1 MTSSSRLGLVNYHAW
16 CLQVNVTDLLRTLGD
31 FEFVNRYPPWKQ
43 SKYLREW
50 EHIYIHGDGVTRP
63 WPESYCTLLYGNSL
77 IKAGSHTVELF
88 SDFARNLCR
97 YCTSDVMCV
106 TFRLLWLPPDKSQE
120 SRTIFSRESSKAHYS
135 SHSEDNNA
143 PLSLLVH
150 WCHADDTDSP
160 PDTLP
165 HQHQLLTI
173 ISLITRLQQCYLH
186 ILTLLFNA
194 ISAGYLCLCKHRI
207 FSRWQT
213 VQPFYNIKKSLVS
226 IFMTLQDSHCH
237 KPYNLTI

>member
-1 MTSSSRLGLVNYHAW
+1 MTSSSSFGLVNYHAW
-16 CLQVNVTDLLRTLGD
+16 CLQVNVTDLLRALGD
-31 FEFVNRYPPWKQ
+31 FKLVNRCPTWKQ
-43 SKYLREW
+43 SKHLGEW

-63 WPESYCTLLYGNSL
+63 WSESYCALLYGNSL
-77 IKAGSHTVELF
+77 IKAGLHTVELF
-88 SDFARNLCR
+88 SDFARNLC
-97 YCTSDVMCV
+97 TAHQTLCV
-106 TFRLLWLPPDKSQE
+106 SPADKSQE

-173 ISLITRLQQCYLH
+173 ISLIIGYN
-186 ILTLLFNA
+186 NA
-194 ISAGYLCLCKHRI
+194 TYTS
-207 FSRWQT
+207 
-213 VQPFYNIKKSLVS
+213 
-226 IFMTLQDSHCH
+226 
-237 KPYNLTI
+237 